1 MNRCLYFF
9 HVTLTAANLFL
20 FFVCR
25 QIDVENSSLF
35 CKVVLNLLEP
45 QVFRFRNCEVNDRN
59 GEEEDAGEEVEGSV
73 EGEARL
79 EDREELEGD
88 DQKDAREAAG
98 QAFAEGADFRRKKLT
113 WKCDESLFLKYFF
126 LVCPIRLPLF
136 LLFSCIVLCNS
147 GIAYIHPVYGAG
159 FEPTTSC
166 SWVVCLTTRPWLS
179 PLWVIVYIY
188 KTYTN

>member
-20 FFVCR
+20 FFICW
-25 QIDVENSSLF
+25 QFNIENSSLF

-45 QVFRFRNCEVNDRN
+45 QVFCFRNCEVNDWN

-88 DQKDAREAAG
+88 DEKDAREAAG

-113 WKCDESLFLKYFF
+113 
-126 LVCPIRLPLF
+126 
-136 LLFSCIVLCNS
+136 
-147 GIAYIHPVYGAG
+147 
-159 FEPTTSC
+159 
-166 SWVVCLTTRPWLS
+166 
-179 PLWVIVYIY
+179 
-188 KTYTN
+188 